1 MRNLMIAAVL
11 AATAAVPAA
20 AQEPPTIQQAEH
32 FSVHTTKVGVLLDDP
47 RTAAILQRMIPVVYA
62 NEMFQSMGRDQTLEF
77 IQQYEPATLTDEM
90 LAAIQAEF
98 DKLAPEHQN
107 G

>member
-1 MRNLMIAAVL
+1 MRTIIAAFAL
-11 AATAAVPAA
+11 AATSALPAA
-20 AQEPPTIQQAEH
+20 AQEAPATQQTEH
-32 FSVHTTKVGVLLDDP
+32 FSVHSTKVGVLLDDP

-62 NEMFQSMGRDQTLEF
+62 NEMFQSMGRDQTLAG
-77 IQQYEPATLTDEM
+77 IQQYEPATLTDDM

-98 DKLAPEHQN
+98 DKLASEHHN